1 MGSIAVGT
9 IGQLRGCWERQP
21 GAVKCLRA
29 TVPVRLLLR
38 NLQGV
43 RCQRRHLTTCT
54 DSLGHLRFMKVLTAP
69 AQ

>member
-9 IGQLRGCWERQP
+9 IGRLRGCWERP

-29 TVPVRLLLR
+29 SVSVRLLLR

-43 RCQRRHLTTCT
+43 WCQRRHLTTCAN
-54 DSLGHLRFMKVLTAP
+54 SLCHLRLNKLH
-69 AQ
+69 